1 MMTGI
6 ILTVVIIGL
15 IVIAGVMYK
24 NRHRTIANV
33 AEDKANDVKD
43 FVDKTVDKAKVVV
56 KDIAKDAGIVNS
68 LEIGKKIEK
77 RK

>member
-1 MMTGI
+1 MITGI

-15 IVIAGVMYK
+15 IIVAGVMYK

-43 FVDKTVDKAKVVV
+43 LVDKAVDKAKDVV
-56 KDIAKDAGIVNS
+56 KDAAKD
-68 LEIGKKIEK
+68 IGKKIDK
-77 RK
+77 KK